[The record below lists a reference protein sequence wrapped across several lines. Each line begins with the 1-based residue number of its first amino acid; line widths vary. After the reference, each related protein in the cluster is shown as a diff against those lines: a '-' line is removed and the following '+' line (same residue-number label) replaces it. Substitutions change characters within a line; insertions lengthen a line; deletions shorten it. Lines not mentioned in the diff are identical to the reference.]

1 MALELRQNLK
11 LTQQLVM
18 TPQLQQAIKLLQL
31 SRLELLE
38 VVQQELLENP
48 MLEELQPVSEEE
60 QERQALNDKDQG
72 AKLTSE
78 EKEII
83 NNADWEDYL
92 GEFSST
98 SKQSG
103 SREWEVPEEM
113 QSYEARYSAK
123 PSLEGHLMW
132 QLHLQ
137 NLTPDET
144 RIGEEIIGNIDS
156 RGYLKATVEEI
167 GRSCS
172 VQESLVDQ
180 VLAKVQNFDPVG
192 VAARDLRE
200 CLIIQ
205 LKALNET
212 DPILIELVTEHLEDI
227 ERNRLAPLLKKFRIS
242 KELMK
247 EYIEVLQS
255 LDPFPGSS
263 YGSEDVIY
271 ISPDIYVYKY
281 EDDFVIV
288 LNEDGLPS
296 IQLSPFYESLNQA
309 PKDRKNKKE
318 IDYFQEKTRSA
329 IWLMKSLHQ
338 RQRTLYKVMESILKF
353 QKEFFVHGV
362 TRLKPLILKEVAEDI
377 SMHESTV
384 SRITT
389 SKYVS
394 TPFGL
399 FELKFFFNSALS
411 MDSGGTVGSESV
423 KAAIKK
429 MVASE
434 DPKKPLSDDAIA
446 TNLKKELDVNIA
458 RRTVAKYRAA
468 LKIPSSS
475 RRKKFF

>member
-1 MALELRQNLK
+1 MVLELRQNLK

-38 VVQQELLENP
+38 VVQQELEENP
-48 MLEELQPVSEEE
+48 MLEESLPLVDEETE
-60 QERQALNDKDQG
+60 KDALNDRDQD

-78 EKEII
+78 EKEMI

-92 GEFSST
+92 GHFSST

-103 SREWEVPEEM
+103 SREWEVPEEI

-123 PSLEGHLMW
+123 PSLEGHLLW
-132 QLHLQ
+132 QLFLQ
-137 NLTPDET
+137 SFTDEELM
-144 RIGEEIIGNIDS
+144 IGEEIIGNIDS
-156 RGYLKATVEEI
+156 RGYLKATTEELAKA
-167 GRSCS
+167 CS
-172 VQESLVDQ
+172 VSESAVESILE
-180 VLAKVQNFDPVG
+180 KIQNFDPVG
-192 VAARDLRE
+192 IASRDLRE
-200 CLIIQ
+200 CLRIQ

-212 DPILIELVTEHLEDI
+212 DPILMELVTEHLEDI
-227 ERNRLAPLLKKFRIS
+227 EKNRLTPLLKKFRIS
-242 KELMK
+242 KELLR

-263 YGSEDVIY
+263 YGSDDVVY
-271 ISPDIYVYKY
+271 ISPDIFVYKF
-281 EDDFVIV
+281 EDDFAIV
-288 LNEDGLPS
+288 LNEDGMPALH
-296 IQLSPFYESLNQA
+296 LSPYYQNSIHKGN
-309 PKDRKNKKE
+309 NKK
-318 IDYFQEKTRSA
+318 DYDYIQERTRSA
-329 IWLMKSLHQ
+329 VWLMKSLHQ

-353 QKEFFVHGV
+353 QREFFEHGV
-362 TRLKPLILKEVAEDI
+362 SRLKPLILREVAEDI

-394 TPFGL
+394 TPFGI
-399 FELKFFFNSALS
+399 FELKFFFNSSLT
-411 MDSGGTVGSESV
+411 MDSGGVVGSESV

-429 MVASE
+429 LVAE
-434 DPKKPLSDDAIA
+434 ENPLKPLSDDAIA
-446 TNLKKELDVNIA
+446 NNLKEDLEVNIA

>member
-1 MALELRQNLK
+1 MVLELRQNLK

-38 VVQQELLENP
+38 VVQQELEENP
-48 MLEELQPVSEEE
+48 MLEESLPLVDEETE
-60 QERQALNDKDQG
+60 KDALNDRDQD

-78 EKEII
+78 EKEMI

-92 GEFSST
+92 GHFSST

-103 SREWEVPEEM
+103 SREWEVPEEI

-123 PSLEGHLMW
+123 PSLEGHLLW
-132 QLHLQ
+132 QLFLQ
-137 NLTPDET
+137 SFTDEELM
-144 RIGEEIIGNIDS
+144 IGEEIIGNIDS
-156 RGYLKATVEEI
+156 RGYLKATTEELAKA
-167 GRSCS
+167 CS
-172 VQESLVDQ
+172 VSESAVESILE
-180 VLAKVQNFDPVG
+180 KIQNFDPVG
-192 VAARDLRE
+192 IASRDLRE
-200 CLIIQ
+200 CLRIQ

-212 DPILIELVTEHLEDI
+212 DPILMELVTEHLEDI
-227 ERNRLAPLLKKFRIS
+227 EKNRLTPLLKKFRIS
-242 KELMK
+242 KELLR

-263 YGSEDVIY
+263 YGSDDVVY
-271 ISPDIYVYKY
+271 ISPDIFVYKF
-281 EDDFVIV
+281 EDDFAIV
-288 LNEDGLPS
+288 LNEDGMPALH
-296 IQLSPFYESLNQA
+296 LSPYYQNSIHKGN
-309 PKDRKNKKE
+309 NKK
-318 IDYFQEKTRSA
+318 DYDYIQERTRSA
-329 IWLMKSLHQ
+329 VWLMKSLHQ

-353 QKEFFVHGV
+353 QREFFEHGV
-362 TRLKPLILKEVAEDI
+362 SRLKPLILREVAEDI

-394 TPFGL
+394 TPFGI
-399 FELKFFFNSALS
+399 FELKFFFNSSLT
-411 MDSGGTVGSESV
+411 MDSGGVVGSESV

-429 MVASE
+429 LVAE
-434 DPKKPLSDDAIA
+434 ENPLKPLSDDAIA
-446 TNLKKELDVNIA
+446 NNLKKDLEVNIA